1 MTSSLWPLV
10 VGGAIRLAVAW
21 LSLASMLQLDG
32 GSLEALVVGSRQ
44 SRSALLER
52 GFRRSRG
59 IPEQPGLATAPLSV
73 GELLLLALQPLA
85 DQHNAVLV
93 ALGIVSQIGV
103 YLMLPRRAALLY
115 WLNPIL
121 VFSAVLSPLPSL
133 NHLILASL
141 WTLFSV
147 RPLFFPLL
155 LSLLGVVAALV
166 RTHVPYLALLPSLL
180 ALQLSPDAYTDAP
193 VVIYALLAF
202 ALFIFLFFEQA
213 GVWSFGVGAACG
225 LEWES
230 TSHLGWWNQ
239 AAAGVRWYVDAQVLS
254 SFTFYY
260 SFLSFAQPLV
270 MAAPLYL
277 RFPSSPLL
285 VLHATLAL
293 VVLGHPSASFSDVS
307 FAVATLCSHEDVVRN
322 IKPTLP
328 WVVLGLAVSVATS
341 PALLHLWIGLG
352 TGNANF
358 LFFQGLAMWLS
369 LGLFIVSFLSSHAK
383 ICLKDGYSKD

>member
-1 MTSSLWPLV
+1 MTTNLWPLV
-10 VGGAIRLAVAW
+10 VGGAARFAVAW
-21 LSLASMLQLDG
+21 LSVTSPQQLDG
-32 GSLEALVVGSRQ
+32 GSWDALVVGSRQ

-59 IPEQPGLATAPLSV
+59 IPEQPGLATAMPTMA
-73 GELLLLALQPLA
+73 ELLLLALQPLA
-85 DQHNAVLV
+85 GHNNVMLLAV
-93 ALGIVSQIGV
+93 GIVSQIGV
-103 YLMLPRRAALLY
+103 YMLLPRRAALLY

-121 VFSAVLSPLPSL
+121 VVSAVLSPLPSL

-147 RPLFFPLL
+147 RRLFLPLL
-155 LSLLGVVAALV
+155 LSLLGVFAVLV
-166 RTHVPYLALLPSLL
+166 LTHVPYLALLPSLL

-193 VVIYALLAF
+193 VMIYALIAF
-202 ALFIFLFFEQA
+202 ALFIFLLLEQA
-213 GVWSFGVGAACG
+213 GVWSLGVGAACG
-225 LEWES
+225 LEWNS
-230 TSHLGWWNQ
+230 SSHLGWWNQ

-254 SFTFYY
+254 FFTVYY
-260 SFLSFAQPLV
+260 SLLSFAQPLI

-322 IKPTLP
+322 MKPTLP
-328 WVVLGLAVSVATS
+328 WVVLGLAIPAVLS

-383 ICLKDGYSKD
+383 ICPSSPHD